1 MGLID
6 VYRNGQKVGQIAA
19 FKGEKGDSLTYDM
32 LTTEQ
37 KADLRGIANKKVTE
51 SEYAAITPESGVL
64 YIVTADT

>member
-6 VYRNGQKVGQIAA
+6 VYDRGQKVGTLMA

-37 KADLRGIANKKVTE
+37 KADLRGIAIEKLTE